1 MFAAAVL
8 VPVGIGVVAA
18 IQSYEPGGI
27 PGTSGAGGTTTKDP
41 VRLHT
46 EAGFT
51 DLVEALRAET
61 GSTAVFDAVL
71 YPAYGVV
78 TVPAETRGKRSHSY
92 YYDGDLRR
100 TSQGTTDDPRFDL
113 AQLDPAV
120 MSRLVEKAQTGLV
133 EDPTTVYVIMRRPPD
148 PADGWYSVY
157 AMNEYT
163 ESGYFQAD
171 RTGKIVNRYV
181 STE

>member
-1 MFAAAVL
+1 MAVVALAVL
-8 VPVGIGVVAA
+8 IPVGIGVVAG
-18 IQSYEPGGI
+18 IRSYDPGGTA
-27 PGTSGAGGTTTKDP
+27 GSTSKEP

-46 EAGFT
+46 EAGFAE
-51 DLVEALRAET
+51 LVEAVRAET

-78 TVPAETRGKRSHSY
+78 TVPAETRGKRAHSY

-120 MSRLVEKAQTGLV
+120 MVRLIGRAGTELV
-133 EDPTTVYVIMRRPPD
+133 EDPTTVYVIVRRPQD
-148 PADGWYSVY
+148 PAGGWYSVY
-157 AMNEYT
+157 ATNAYT
-163 ESGYFQAD
+163 ESGYLLAD
-171 RTGKIVNRYV
+171 RTGKVVGRYV